1 MHNPVP
7 YHLQMSPEHN
17 FLFLTGANMA
27 GKSTLIKSVGA
38 SVFLAHIGMGVPA
51 SGMRLTMFDG
61 LISNINVVD
70 NIAKGESFFFNEVQ
84 RIKNTVLKISD
95 GRNGWY

>member
-1 MHNPVP
+1 
-7 YHLQMSPEHN
+7 MSPEHN